1 MVGVLGRPFVLSG
14 GAAPH
19 PSPLPR
25 GARGLD
31 WGGLGL
37 CVNSAASWRSVSRTS
52 SLLRRARLSAAARCE
67 REAER
72 VSARRRVALA
82 PERTVVREEPKR
94 PGNNAG
100 AAQVR
105 APV

>member
-37 CVNSAASWRSVSRTS
+37 CVNSAASWRIAFREQGLGVPFAPTGFCVASEQRFST
-52 SLLRRARLSAAARCE
+52 AARCE
-67 REAER
+67 RETER

-82 PERTVVREEPKR
+82 PERTVVRE
-94 PGNNAG
+94 
-100 AAQVR
+100 
-105 APV
+105 